1 MEKKE
6 LRRLIRQRKSLLTPQ
21 RQAMAAE
28 ALLRQLSEDE
38 RYAHAHCLLLY
49 ASLPD
54 EVPTLRL
61 LEQASARHRIVL
73 PCVTGPSTME
83 LREYTGA
90 ADLSIGA
97 FGIPEPTGCLFTH
110 LSDIELALIPG
121 MAFDAAGHRL
131 GRGKG
136 YYDRFLA
143 QTQMQSV
150 RKWGVCYDFQ
160 LLDPIPTDAHAQPG
174 ERVLIC

>member
-6 LRRLIRQRKSLLTPQ
+6 LRRLIRQRKSLVTPQ

-61 LEQASARHRIVL
+61 LEQASARHPDWSMHWR
-73 PCVTGPSTME
+73 PRTE
-83 LREYTGA
+83 ARQQAYR
-90 ADLSIGA
+90 SILQ
-97 FGIPEPTGCLFTH
+97 I
-110 LSDIELALIPG
+110 S
-121 MAFDAAGHRL
+121 
-131 GRGKG
+131 
-136 YYDRFLA
+136 
-143 QTQMQSV
+143 S
-150 RKWGVCYDFQ
+150 
-160 LLDPIPTDAHAQPG
+160 
-174 ERVLIC
+174 

>member
-1 MEKKE
+1 MVLQLKE
-6 LRRLIRQRKSLLTPQ
+6 EVVFSKAVLILPCN
-21 RQAMAAE
+21 
-28 ALLRQLSEDE
+28 LLRLVIK
-38 RYAHAHCLLLY
+38 
-49 ASLPD
+49 ASDDRALQ
-54 EVPTLRL
+54 
-61 LEQASARHRIVL
+61 QASARHRIVL

-160 LLDPIPTDAHAQPG
+160 LLDSIPTDAHDQPV

>member
-1 MEKKE
+1 MDKTA

-28 ALLRQLSEDE
+28 ALLRQLEEDE
-38 RYAHAHCLLLY
+38 CYGNAHCILLY

-61 LEQASARHRIVL
+61 LEKASSHHRIVL

-83 LREYTGA
+83 LREYTGS
-90 ADLSIGA
+90 ADLTMGA
-97 FGIPEPTGCLFTH
+97 FRIPEPTGRLFVH

-143 QTQMQSV
+143 QTHMQNV

-160 LLDPIPTDAHAQPG
+160 MLDSIPSDAHDQLV